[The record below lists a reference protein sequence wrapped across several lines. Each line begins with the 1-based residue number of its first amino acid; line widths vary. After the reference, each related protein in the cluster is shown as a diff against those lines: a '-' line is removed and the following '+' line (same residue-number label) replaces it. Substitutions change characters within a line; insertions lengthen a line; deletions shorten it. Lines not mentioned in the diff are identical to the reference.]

1 MVKELKKIF
10 NSKVI
15 KSVAVLLV
23 AFALMISNFS
33 EGLFTIAS
41 KADTV
46 GTTYYVDSVNGSDS
60 ASGTSA
66 SKAWKS
72 LRKVN
77 STIFSAGDKILF
89 KAGASY
95 SGQLYPKGS
104 GSAAHPIKV
113 DMYGTGAKPVIIA
126 DGRNKSILTLF
137 NQEYWEFS
145 NLELTSNNN
154 PKVTFAVNFIAKDFG
169 TVDHIYIRNCYIHD
183 IAGSLTSKITGGIF
197 YTVSGNDIKTNY
209 NDILIE
215 NNTLRTV
222 DRTGITFDAFRSW
235 NDKRLGEYEAGTWYP
250 STNVIIRGNFIDD
263 IGGDGIVVKCCR
275 GALVEYNTAKN
286 CNARSTTAN
295 VAIWTYTSTGT
306 IMQHN
311 EAYNT
316 RYTHDG
322 EGFDVDSFSEETI
335 VQYNYSHDN
344 EGGFVLV
351 CAPGDGAGTEGY
363 YTRDTIVRY
372 NISQNDGNLGV
383 MYSGNIKN
391 TDVYNNTIYIGEGN
405 TTKPIDSWDWGGAWA
420 QGGIFANNIIY
431 NLGTGDYD
439 LGKIDVDIKNN
450 IYYGNH
456 PLTEPEDENKIID
469 DPDLVAP
476 GSGGFG
482 LHTVDGYMLK
492 ANSIALGSGIAI
504 KNCGDKDYY
513 GNVINKSKPNI
524 GAYGGNGVTEIEKK
538 GVETISKNQVSY
550 IYPINVDTVPDKKA
564 DMPTYVPLR
573 LRDGKD
579 EMVKVQWDG
588 ELTFKKVG
596 SYIVYGTVKDSSGST
611 FKVSANVAVEKPLV
625 DVFEKIMVINKVAD
639 WETSGDKSATY
650 IDAMG
655 YSGKYC
661 LAQYDRV
668 PFKTTA
674 SQKIENLENGL
685 YTFRAFVNSSGKQNS
700 SKVTVKGDKDYV
712 GEIKQTNG
720 FEYFEITGINV
731 TDNKCEIKITTD
743 GNADSWFKIDETY
756 LIKQDAQGVN
766 FIKNSGFDIFDINA
780 SAGETQTKE
789 TFAVYGKPVI
799 DGVIDSIWEN
809 AVTIDVEARNFTH
822 VSGTKSTV
830 SGLGK
835 LMWDEKNLYILVEVK
850 DYAVSYTNKSAG
862 YYRDSVEVVLDE
874 RNEREGLW
882 VPHNETCGQWRVG
895 AKPDDLTGSG
905 SGYNKGIDQ
914 FKGKSGLSENGYFV
928 EMAVPFN
935 EIIPQLGAKIGFE
948 IQINDDNG
956 SGTRTGIVCW
966 NSPLGESWQY
976 TDVLGIVTFINDKS
990 QMEQYAGSDAKV
1002 ENLTIGSNE
1011 EKTDYSKFVLPVI
1024 IIASAMLLIVGANIG
1039 LFIYKSKKNS

>member
-1 MVKELKKIF
+1 LENIF
-10 NSKVI
+10 NSKLI
-15 KSVAVLLV
+15 KSIAVLLV
-23 AFALMISNFS
+23 VLALVVSNCS
-33 EGLFTIAS
+33 EGLFIIAT
-41 KADTV
+41 KAASI
-46 GTTYYVDSVNGSDS
+46 GTTYYIDSVNGSDS
-60 ASGTSA
+60 ASGTST

-72 LRKVN
+72 LRKIN
-77 STIFSAGDKILF
+77 STIFNPGDKILF
-89 KAGASY
+89 KAGTSY

-104 GSAAHPIKV
+104 GSAEAPIVV
-113 DMYGTGAKPVIIA
+113 DMYGNGAKPVIIA
-126 DGRNKSILTLF
+126 DGRNKSIVTLF

-145 NLELTSNNN
+145 NLELTSNNT
-154 PKVTFAVNFIAKDFG
+154 PGVTYAVNFIAKDFG
-169 TVDHIYIRNCYIHD
+169 TVDHIYIRDCYIHD

-197 YTVSGNDIKTNY
+197 YTVSGKAIKTNY

-235 NDKRLGEYEAGTWYP
+235 NDKRLGEYEAETWYP
-250 STNVIIRGNFIDD
+250 STNVVIRGNFIDD
-263 IGGDGIVVKCCR
+263 IGGDGIVVKCCL
-275 GALVEYNTAKN
+275 GAVVEYNTAKN

-295 VAIWTYTSTGT
+295 VAIWTYTSTGC
-306 IMQHN
+306 ILQHN

-322 EGFDVDSFSEETI
+322 EGFDVDSFSEDTI

-351 CAPGDGAGTEGY
+351 CAPGDGAGTVGY
-363 YTRDTIVRY
+363 FTDNTTVRY
-372 NISQNDGNLGV
+372 NISQNDGNLGII
-383 MYSGNIKN
+383 YSGNVTN
-391 TDVYNNTIYIGEGN
+391 TDFYNNTLYIGEGN

-420 QGGIFANNIIY
+420 KDGVFANNIIY
-431 NLGTGDYD
+431 NLGTGEYD
-439 LGKIDVDIKNN
+439 LGEIDIDIRNN

-456 PLTEPEDENKIID
+456 PLTEPQ
-469 DPDLVAP
+469 DPDKITEDPNFVAP

-482 LHTVDGYMLK
+482 LHTVDGYMLRED
-492 ANSIALGSGIAI
+492 SVALGTGIAI
-504 KNCGDKDYY
+504 NDCGTKDYY

-524 GAYGGNGVTEIEKK
+524 GAYGGEGVTEVEKK
-538 GVETISKNQVSY
+538 GVETISKNQISY
-550 IYPINVDTVPDKKA
+550 IYPINVNTILNKKA
-564 DMPTYVPLR
+564 TMPKYIPLR
-573 LRDGKD
+573 LRDGKE
-579 EMVKVQWDG
+579 EMVKAVWD
-588 ELTFKKVG
+588 EEIVFDKEG
-596 SYIVYGTVKDSSGST
+596 SYEVYGTVNCDNGST
-611 FKVSANVAVEKPLV
+611 LKVSANVVVEKPLV
-625 DVFEKIMVINKVAD
+625 DVFEKIMVINNVVD
-639 WETSGDKSATY
+639 WEVSGDKNATY

-674 SQKIENLENGL
+674 SQKVENLENGL
-685 YTFRAFVNSSGKQNS
+685 YTFRAYVSSSGKQNS
-700 SKVTVKGDKDYV
+700 STVTVTGDKDYS

-720 FEYFEITGINV
+720 FEYFEISDINV
-731 TDNKCEIKITTD
+731 TDNKCEIKISTD
-743 GNADSWFKIDETY
+743 GNADSWLKVDETY
-756 LIKQDAQGVN
+756 LVKQDAQGVN
-766 FIKNSGFDIFDINA
+766 FILNSGFDIFDINA
-780 SAGETQTKE
+780 SVAETETKE
-789 TFAVYGKPVI
+789 TFAVYGKPSI
-799 DGVIDSIWEN
+799 DGVIDPIWEN

-822 VSGTKSTV
+822 VGSTKSTV

-850 DYAVSYTNKSAG
+850 DYAVSYTNQSAG

-905 SGYNKGIDQ
+905 SGYNKGINQ
-914 FKGKSGLSENGYFV
+914 FQGKSGLSDNGYFV

-935 EIIPQLGAKIGFE
+935 EIIPQLGSKIGFE

-990 QMEQYAGSDAKV
+990 QMEQYSNTDATV
-1002 ENLTIGSNE
+1002 ENLTINNGE
-1011 EKTDYSKFVLPVI
+1011 TEMDYSGYVLPVV
-1024 IIASAMLLIVGANIG
+1024 IIAAVMLLITGANIG
-1039 LFIYKSKKNS
+1039 LLIYKSKKK